1 MSSPVRRG
9 GSKTGSEFPKIHIIW
24 LPTPFWPGRK
34 SDDKATLP
42 ALKQNIARLVTAK
55 MSLIAISGKN
65 GCAAAQGAGADK
77 NAGYLCYDRFAS
89 RSTGSG
95 PRNARRHSLGLTLN
109 LALKL

>member
-1 MSSPVRRG
+1 M
-9 GSKTGSEFPKIHIIW
+9 HIIW
-24 LPTPFWPGRK
+24 LPTPFWSGRK
-34 SDDKATLP
+34 SNDKATLA

-55 MSLIAISGKN
+55 ASLIAISGVN
-65 GCAAAQGAGADK
+65 GRAAQSAGANK
-77 NAGYLCYDRFAS
+77 NAGYLCYDRFAF